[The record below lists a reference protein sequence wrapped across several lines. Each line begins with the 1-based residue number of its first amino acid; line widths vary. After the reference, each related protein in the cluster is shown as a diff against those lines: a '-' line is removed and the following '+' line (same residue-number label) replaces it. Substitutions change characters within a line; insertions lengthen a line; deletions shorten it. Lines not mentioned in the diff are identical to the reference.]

1 MKTVYIC
8 GDSFSA
14 TDPEYGES
22 WTEMIESL
30 LRDKAR
36 VVNLSIVAASN
47 LLVSIQAGAAVSNDA
62 DFVIVNCTAVT
73 RSELAREPLVLSGS
87 LMDRFIRKD
96 LISFSIMRPYRSH
109 LTDSQCELIKRY
121 HTEFFDL
128 PLAIYK
134 DSCIIANMLYTLE
147 KSRIPYI
154 FDQGGFE
161 HASFGGEKDRYFTDY
176 DHRRSSINLWD
187 YGSTQDERPYY
198 HIKEAATHR
207 RIAEYYYAEIMKVFD
222 AQ

>member
-1 MKTVYIC
+1 MKTIYVC

-14 TDPEYGES
+14 TDPEYGPS
-22 WTEMIESL
+22 WTEMIKSL
-30 LRDKAR
+30 FKGQAR

-62 DFVIVNCTAVT
+62 DFILVNCTAVT
-73 RSELAREPLVLSGS
+73 RSELAREPVVLSDS
-87 LMDRFIRKD
+87 LMDRFDRKE
-96 LISFSIMRPYRSH
+96 LISFSILRPYRSH
-109 LTDSQCELIKRY
+109 LTESQCSLIKQY

-147 KSRIPYI
+147 KSGIPFL

-161 HASFGGEKDRYFTDY
+161 HASFGASKDRYFADY
-176 DHRRSSINLWD
+176 DHRRSAICLWD
-187 YGSTQDERPYY
+187 HATTAAERPYY
-198 HIKEAATHR
+198 HITDASVHR
-207 RIAEYYYAEIMKVFD
+207 AIAEYYYEQIRRTFNRE
-222 AQ
+222 